1 MLFEGALYPEIDL
14 IGWMYEAS
22 SEKTILRNC
31 LQSLDMDKLAKEAGW
46 SSKSRKVCALNWCM
60 SLCLASAHKAPSLRI
75 AAHFI
80 GLVDE
85 LTVSR
90 QAMHK
95 RLLKGGSKLLEK
107 ALEAAIAT
115 KAHCRRGGRLGGFD
129 RVLIQDSTSL
139 KLPEALKKAYPGSSN
154 QCGSTAIMKVQAV
167 YGMLGNR
174 FEAFTL
180 SAFTRNDQAAALD
193 ILEVAAAGDL
203 ILRDLGYFTLDSLK
217 RIAAKGAWFLS
228 RLKGGVNLYDPG
240 TGEEIDLNAALRC
253 RGKVDMQVFVGEKS
267 RLPARLAAIKLSEEV
282 ANARRRKA
290 KGNRDRR
297 TNPGKGALELLGWQ
311 IMLTNCD
318 GELLPIGQAREIYA
332 MRWRIETIFKGWK
345 SGLGIDEFAPSGS
358 ARMAE
363 AIVQAALLRATLIHA
378 VVIPWLQARDPSR
391 RVSVVKLMDLIAMS
405 SSFISQD
412 AKANENVL
420 ENLSKHCR
428 YDKRKRKNTLEKWV
442 LLVSQMEELN

>member
-1 MLFEGALYPEIDL
+1 MNES
-14 IGWMYEAS
+14 S

-31 LQSLDMDKLAKEAGW
+31 LESLDLGKLAKEAGW
-46 SSKSRKVCALNWCM
+46 SSKSRKVGALNWCM

-80 GLVDE
+80 GLADE
-85 LTVSR
+85 LTVSK

-95 RLLKGGSKLLEK
+95 RLLKGGSKLLKK

-115 KAHCRRGGRLGGFD
+115 KAHCRSDARLGRFN
-129 RVLIQDSTSL
+129 RVLIQDSTNL
-139 KLPEALKKAYPGSSN
+139 KLPEALKRAYPGSSN
-154 QCGSTAIMKVQAV
+154 HCGSAAIMKIQAIYDMV
-167 YGMLGNR
+167 GNC
-174 FEAFTL
+174 FEAFSL

-217 RIAAKGAWFLS
+217 RIASKGAWFLS
-228 RLKGGVNLYDPG
+228 RLKGGVNLYDPD
-240 TGEEIDLNAALRC
+240 TGEEIDLNATLRG
-253 RGKVDMQVFVGEKS
+253 REKVDIQALLGEKA
-267 RLPARLAAIKLSEEV
+267 RLPVRLIAVKLNEDV

-290 KGNRDRR
+290 KANRDRR
-297 TNPGKGALELLGWQ
+297 TNPGKRALELLGWQ

-318 GELLPIGQAREIYA
+318 AELLPLGQAGEIYA
-332 MRWRIETIFKGWK
+332 MRWRIETIFKAWK
-345 SGLGIDEFAPSGS
+345 SGLGIDEFASHGS

-363 AIVQAALLRATLIHA
+363 AVVQAALLRATLIHA
-378 VVIPWLQARDPSR
+378 VLIPWLEARDPIR
-391 RVSVVKLMDLIAMS
+391 KVSVVKLMDLISMS

-428 YDKRKRKNTLEKWV
+428 YDKRKRNNTLEKWD
-442 LLVSQMEELN
+442 LLVSQMEELS